1 MICGVLL
8 KGILAMKLLTKVLI
22 ALAIGSVFLVSGF
35 YTHVN
40 TNFFDELQD
49 RVVVI
54 ENKYGTGSGVIV
66 DKNTILTAGHMVFED
81 VNYTIT
87 FNDETS
93 ISSKIGFK
101 SEIDDVGM
109 IVLPINIDFKPIE
122 FADSDELKVGDTV
135 YCCGHPFGYMT
146 WMVTKGIVSRL
157 KTNIDF
163 FGKNYLLI
171 SDAPTF
177 CGNSGGPVVNT
188 KGELVGLVVG
198 GMGGYD
204 SFTVITPSNVCKRF
218 IEKIK
223 NQVGIHEQ
231 VETNS

>member
-93 ISSKIGFK
+93 ISSKIGF
-101 SEIDDVGM
+101 M
-109 IVLPINIDFKPIE
+109 
-122 FADSDELKVGDTV
+122 
-135 YCCGHPFGYMT
+135 Y
-146 WMVTKGIVSRL
+146 
-157 KTNIDF
+157 
-163 FGKNYLLI
+163 
-171 SDAPTF
+171 
-177 CGNSGGPVVNT
+177 
-188 KGELVGLVVG
+188 
-198 GMGGYD
+198 
-204 SFTVITPSNVCKRF
+204 
-218 IEKIK
+218 
-223 NQVGIHEQ
+223 
-231 VETNS
+231 

>member
-1 MICGVLL
+1 V
-8 KGILAMKLLTKVLI
+8 KHLTKI
-22 ALAIGSVFLVSGF
+22 AICFLVVSVIFSVGF
-35 YTHVN
+35 FRHIN

-54 ENKYGTGSGVIV
+54 EDKYGTGSGVIV
-66 DKNTILTAGHMVFED
+66 DKNIILTAGHMVFED

-87 FNDETS
+87 FHDGVS

-109 IVLPINIDFKPIE
+109 IVIPINTEFGLME
-122 FADSDELKVGDTV
+122 FADSNNVKVGDTV
-135 YCCGHPFGYMT
+135 YACGHPFGYMT

-157 KTNIDF
+157 RTSIDF
-163 FGKNYLLI
+163 FGKNLVFI

-188 KGELVGLVVG
+188 RGNLIGIVVG

-204 SFTVITPSNVCKRF
+204 SFTVITSSNICKRF

-223 NQVGIHEQ
+223 NQVEIH
-231 VETNS
+231 